1 MSPLRQRSVGP
12 QKGSA
17 VPCLKAFGPSF
28 PLFMMSD
35 SPAEKLPA
43 NDTAEQTAR
52 SPVSGSPS
60 VQDNGAKPSSPKRLA
75 PKSPTTSS
83 TRPPVPTPPI
93 AKPERKEGNGAKEK
107 DHAESRFVKVFILDE
122 DGKWADRGTGHADCL
137 FVEKKESWCLVVR
150 TEDDS
155 SVLLNSTIRP
165 DAEYVRQQDTLLVW
179 TESTGEDLAL
189 SFQDV
194 EACHELWQE
203 LENIQMRLAADKHDI
218 DQLPETPRSNT
229 EEIVVTQD
237 LELSEPTLGNLQ
249 RLEKTISF
257 AFRTESGRRELIRV
271 LYDSEFLANLFPVF
285 EQSEDLED
293 MENLFS
299 LSVIVRCI
307 MSLNEGPMYEFL
319 LKDDIFPQL
328 LGVLEYDRDVPKSK
342 ASHREHFQKHANFKQ
357 IVPIKNEEIRAKIV
371 QTYRVQYLKDVA
383 LARVLDDGTFTAL
396 ITMTFYNQLDV
407 LTFVKEDP
415 SFLKDLFA
423 ILNGPDASHQQKKDA
438 IFFLRE
444 LFSMTKQ
451 LQSANR
457 MLYLRSSPPDA
468 FYRTLINHGMFTA
481 LSAYLGS
488 PDLELRTAVAAITAH
503 LIDHDANMVRSLT
516 QAQFN
521 MPAQQPFFELLV
533 DRLLDEQDAGLRS
546 QYAEMIRALLETAAL
561 DASEGIVPHSKS
573 AMGSMDSFLQLVYD
587 KWVAKLIRPI
597 LEFDIE
603 CAREADDSSM
613 SSSALTS
620 RDRPAL
626 CNHICDLLCFMI
638 RQHAARSKYI
648 CLTSPVIPKVA
659 ALLHAPQGYL
669 RLSAL
674 RVIRV
679 CFGMKDDFY
688 YIQIILKKE
697 VLKHVMQA
705 FIDVKAKYNLL
716 NSACLE
722 LFEFIV
728 RENPKPIVAHLVTKY
743 RADLVDVT
751 YVKTCQKLIH
761 KYEQNVHPPPEA
773 NTPETPDIQPAR
785 DGFRKDKSEDD
796 WFNADD
802 GDDEEIGP
810 SPASPGL
817 SVTVATTPPHN
828 PSPKKPTVTSSSPR
842 SSHTIEFVR
851 ASPDLRLQGSNP
863 SPPPPRLPLVDYP
876 DDDDDDEDDVLA
888 ALANRRTSVSSSSTL
903 SPKPAPLASR
913 PSPTLSFNKLSGPT
927 GILPPAKKIL
937 FTLKSKLAEKR
948 AASDVDED
956 EEQRNAKK
964 SKLGPGTNDRGLD
977 DTPNTPA
984 ISSP

>member
-1 MSPLRQRSVGP
+1 MST
-12 QKGSA
+12 
-17 VPCLKAFGPSF
+17 
-28 PLFMMSD
+28 
-35 SPAEKLPA
+35 SPAEKRPA
-43 NDTAEQTAR
+43 NDTAEQTA
-52 SPVSGSPS
+52 SLPVSSSPA
-60 VQDNGAKPSSPKRLA
+60 VEDNGGNPSLPKRPA
-75 PKSPTTSS
+75 PKSPTTSA
-83 TRPPVPTPPI
+83 TRPSVLTPPI
-93 AKPERKEGNGAKEK
+93 AKQGRKEGNGVQEK
-107 DHAESRFVKVFILDE
+107 DQAESRFVKVFILDE
-122 DGKWADRGTGHADCL
+122 DGKWADRGTGHADCI

-194 EACHELWQE
+194 DACHELWQE
-203 LENIQMRLAADKHDI
+203 LETIQMRMAADKHDI

-229 EEIVVTQD
+229 EEVMVAQD
-237 LELSEPTLGNLQ
+237 LELPEPTLGNLK
-249 RLEKTISF
+249 RLEDTISS
-257 AFRTESGRRELIRV
+257 AFRTESGRRELIRA
-271 LYDSEFLANLFPVF
+271 LTDSEFLASLFPVF
-285 EQSEDLED
+285 EQAEDLED
-293 MENLFS
+293 TESLFS
-299 LSVIVRCI
+299 LAVIVRCI

-357 IVPIKNEEIRAKIV
+357 IVPIENEEIRAKIT

-396 ITMTFYNQLDV
+396 TSMTFYNQLDV
-407 LTFVKEDP
+407 LSFVKEDP

-423 ILNGPDASHQQKKDA
+423 ILNGANSFHQQKKDA
-438 IFFLRE
+438 ILFLRE
-444 LFSMTKQ
+444 LLALTKQ
-451 LQSANR
+451 LQAANR
-457 MLYLRSSPPDA
+457 MLYLRSSPPDT
-468 FYRTLINHGMFTA
+468 FYRMLINHGMFTA
-481 LSAYLGS
+481 LSDNLGS
-488 PDLELRTAVAAITAH
+488 SDLELRTAVAAITAH

-521 MPAQQPFFELLV
+521 MPAQQPFFEQLV

-587 KWVAKLIRPI
+587 KWVAKLIGPI
-597 LEFDIE
+597 LGFDVE
-603 CAREADDSSM
+603 GARMADYSTAA
-613 SSSALTS
+613 SSSALTFN
-620 RDRPAL
+620 DRAAL
-626 CNHICDLLCFMI
+626 CNHVCDLLCFMI

-674 RVIRV
+674 RVVRV
-679 CFGMKDDFY
+679 CFGMKDEFY

-705 FIDVKAKYNLL
+705 FLDVKFKYNLL

-722 LFEFIV
+722 LLEFIV
-728 RENPKPIVAHLVTKY
+728 RENPKPIVAHLVTNY
-743 RADLVDVT
+743 REDLVDVT
-751 YVKTCQKLIH
+751 YVKTCQKLID
-761 KYEQNVHPPPEA
+761 KYEQNVHPPPEED
-773 NTPETPDIQPAR
+773 TPETPDVQPAR

-817 SVTVATTPPHN
+817 FVTVATTPPHN

-863 SPPPPRLPLVDYP
+863 SPPPRLPLVDYP

-888 ALANRRTSVSSSSTL
+888 ALANRRTSVSSSSSL
-903 SPKPAPLASR
+903 SPKPAPVASR
-913 PSPTLSFNKLSGPT
+913 PSQALSFNKLSGPI
-927 GILPPAKKIL
+927 GGPNPPARKIL
-937 FTLKSKLAEKR
+937 FALKSKPAEKR
-948 AASDVDED
+948 SASDTDND
-956 EEQRNAKK
+956 EEGEEERSAKK
-964 SKLGPGTNDRGLD
+964 AKLGSNTSDWEAGN
-977 DTPNTPA
+977 TPNTTA
-984 ISSP
+984 TSSPMTPTATAMGSP